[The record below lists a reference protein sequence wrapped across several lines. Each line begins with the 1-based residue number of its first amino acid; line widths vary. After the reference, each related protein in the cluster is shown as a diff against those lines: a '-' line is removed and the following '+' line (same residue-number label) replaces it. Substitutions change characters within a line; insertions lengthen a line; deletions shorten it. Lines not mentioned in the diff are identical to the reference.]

1 MKELKDYTI
10 PFTGLSIGSHRFD
23 YQIESKFFEFFEY
36 EEFNSADINV
46 VLDFNKRSN
55 HFDLDFSFEG
65 TVNVNCDVTD
75 EEFDLNLDGDLRLL
89 VNEGEEFNDDNP
101 EILILPHG
109 EYELNVA
116 QYIYEM
122 IILSQ
127 PLRKVHPGIE
137 DGTLDSEVYNKLDE
151 LRPKGNIEEEEEE
164 EEEKADPR
172 WDKLKDLLT
181 GK

>member
-1 MKELKDYTI
+1 MKELKDYII
-10 PFTGLSIGSHRFD
+10 PFVGLSIGSHRFD
-23 YQIESKFFEFFEY
+23 YQIKDEFFEFFEY
-36 EEFNSADINV
+36 EEFNSADIKV

-55 HFDLDFSFEG
+55 HFDLNFSFEG
-65 TVNVNCDVTD
+65 KVNVNCDVTN
-75 EEFDLNLDGDLRLL
+75 EEFDLNLDGNLRLL

-101 EILILPHG
+101 EILILPHD

-127 PLRKVHPGIE
+127 PIRKEHPGIK
-137 DGTLDSEVYNKLDE
+137 DGTLDSEVYSKLEE
-151 LRPKGNIEEEEEE
+151 LRPQGDFE

>member
-1 MKELKDYTI
+1 MKELKDYII
-10 PFTGLSIGSHRFD
+10 PFVGLSIGSHRFD
-23 YQIESKFFEFFEY
+23 YQLKDEFFEFFEY
-36 EEFNSADINV
+36 EEFNSADIHV

-55 HFDLDFSFEG
+55 HFDLNFSFEG
-65 TVNVNCDVTD
+65 KVNVNCDVTD
-75 EEFDLNLDGDLRLL
+75 EEFDMNVKGDLRLL

-101 EILILPHG
+101 ELLIIPHG

-122 IILSQ
+122 IVLSL
-127 PLRKVHPGIE
+127 PLKRVHPGIE
-137 DGTLDSEVYNKLDE
+137 DGTLDSDVYNKLEE
-151 LRPKGNIEEEEEE
+151 LRPQGSIEEK

>member
-1 MKELKDYTI
+1 MKELKNYII
-10 PFTGLSIGSHRFD
+10 PFVGLSIGSHRFD
-23 YQIESKFFEFFEY
+23 YQVKDEFFEFFEY

-55 HFDLDFSFEG
+55 HFDLNFKFDG
-65 TVNVNCDVTD
+65 KVNVNCDVTN
-75 EEFDLNLDGDLRLL
+75 EEFDMSLEGSLRLL

-127 PLRKVHPGIE
+127 PLKKVHPGIE
-137 DGTLDSEVYNKLDE
+137 DGSLDSEVYNKLEE
-151 LRPKGNIEEEEEE
+151 LRPQGSIEEIEEE
-164 EEEKADPR
+164 KVDPR

-181 GK
+181 NK

>member
-23 YQIESKFFEFFEY
+23 YHLGKKFFEFFEY
-36 EEFNSADINV
+36 EEFNSADLSV

-55 HFDLDFSFEG
+55 HFDLNFSFEG
-65 TVNVNCDVTD
+65 LVNVNCDVTN
-75 EEFDLNLDGDLRLL
+75 EEFNMDLEGNLRLL

-122 IILSQ
+122 IILSL
-127 PLRKVHPGIE
+127 PLKRVHPGIE
-137 DGTLDSEVYNKLDE
+137 DGTLNSEVYNKLEE
-151 LRPKGNIEEEEEE
+151 LRPQGSIEEK